1 MRAAERWGDLVRDVV
16 VELSARRSR
25 SLLMLAAV
33 ALSTGA
39 LVASVGVSTTAAH
52 QIGADLAASTLDQV
66 TVSVAQGAA
75 DAEGGGSAEG
85 GAPDAPAGVFPAD
98 TEARA
103 TAVQGVVAAGRR
115 LDLSGHGPD
124 TVAPAA
130 VPSGTAAGGD
140 ADAIRHLTVAG
151 VVPGYLDAAHDTVDT
166 GRAWLLGTDQTV
178 AFLGVEAAK
187 VLGIPVTTD
196 PTGYAISVGG
206 TTYRVAGFART
217 EDGGADVSGTVLL
230 PYARVLAVVGSDG
243 DAQLLV
249 RTAPGAGA
257 GVAGVIR
264 VAVRPDAP
272 ERLAASQVESL
283 ASLRHGVSNQLGRLS
298 AWIGA
303 FLLALTALLIANA
316 MVVAVV
322 ARTPEI
328 GLRRALGASRSA
340 VSAVFWCEGAVTGF
354 LGGVAGSAFGLAAT
368 VAVAA
373 ANDWSARLA
382 PWLAAVGPVLGAVV
396 GVAASAYPAL
406 RAGRVSPALAIRAD

>member
-1 MRAAERWGDLVRDVV
+1 
-16 VELSARRSR
+16 
-25 SLLMLAAV
+25 
-33 ALSTGA
+33 
-39 LVASVGVSTTAAH
+39 
-52 QIGADLAASTLDQV
+52 
-66 TVSVAQGAA
+66 
-75 DAEGGGSAEG
+75 
-85 GAPDAPAGVFPAD
+85 
-98 TEARA
+98 
-103 TAVQGVVAAGRR
+103 
-115 LDLSGHGPD
+115 GHGPD
-124 TVAPAA
+124 TVTPAA
-130 VPSGTAAGGD
+130 TPAGTAEGGGGD
-140 ADAIRHLTVAG
+140 TDAIRHLTVAG
-151 VVPGYLDAAHDTVDT
+151 VVPGYLDAAQDTVDP
-166 GRAWLLGTDQTV
+166 GRTWLLGTDQTV
-178 AFLGVEAAK
+178 AFLGVDAAK
-187 VLGIPVTTD
+187 ALGVPVTTD

-206 TTYRVAGFART
+206 TTYRVAGFARP

-230 PYARVLAVVGSDG
+230 PYARVLAAVGSDG
-243 DAQLLV
+243 DTQLLV

-257 GVAGVIR
+257 GVAGVVR

-283 ASLRHGVSNQLGRLS
+283 ASLRRGVSNQLGRLG

-328 GLRRALGASRSA
+328 GLRRALGASRPA

-354 LGGVAGSAFGLAAT
+354 LGGVAGSAFGLTAT

-382 PWLAAVGPVLGAVV
+382 PWLAVVGPVLGAVV
-396 GVAASAYPAL
+396 GIAASAYPAW

>member
-25 SLLMLAAV
+25 TLLMLAAV

-39 LVASVGVSTTAAH
+39 LVASVGVSTTAAD

-66 TVSVAQGAA
+66 TVSAAQGT
-75 DAEGGGSAEG
+75 
-85 GAPDAPAGVFPAD
+85 PDTGDTGDTASAGVFPAD
-98 TEARA
+98 AEARV
-103 TAVQGVVAAGRR
+103 TALDGVVAAGRR
-115 LDLSGHGPD
+115 LDLSGNGPD
-124 TVAPAA
+124 TIAPAA
-130 VPSGTAAGGD
+130 GASDPAGGD
-140 ADAIRHLTVAG
+140 ALLHLTVAG
-151 VVPGYLDAAHDTVDT
+151 VVPGYLGAAQDATDA
-166 GRAWLLGTDQTV
+166 GRTWLLGTDQAV
-178 AFLGVEAAK
+178 AFLGADAAK
-187 VLGIPVTTD
+187 SLGVPVTTD
-196 PTGYAISVGG
+196 PTGYAIEVAGA
-206 TTYRVAGFART
+206 TYRVAGFLRAD
-217 EDGGADVSGTVLL
+217 DGGSDVSGTVLL
-230 PYARVLAVVGSDG
+230 PYSRVLALVGSDA
-243 DAQLLV
+243 DTQLLV

-257 GVAGVIR
+257 GVAGVVR

-283 ASLRHGVSNQLGRLS
+283 ASLRHGVSNQLGRLG

-328 GLRRALGASRSA
+328 GLRRALGASRPA
-340 VSAVFWCEGAVTGF
+340 VSSVFWCEGAITGF

-382 PWLAAVGPVLGAVV
+382 PWLAVVGPVLGAVV

-406 RAGRVSPALAIRAD
+406 RAGRVSPALAIRSD